1 MFFPPR
7 FLVGWW
13 DLVLHKSRGKKI
25 IHSSQRCGQDRKMEI
40 KENNEQAAAMRS
52 AALRVRALRHS
63 YLLPPGCL
71 ASSFS
76 SVFLAVVI
84 FSALSRSA
92 LSATL
97 RNTLP

>member
-1 MFFPPR
+1 M
-7 FLVGWW
+7 
-13 DLVLHKSRGKKI
+13 KI
-25 IHSSQRCGQDRKMEI
+25 TK
-40 KENNEQAAAMRS
+40 NNKQAAVMRS
-52 AALRVRALRHS
+52 AALSVKVLPLL
-63 YLLPPGCL
+63 YLLPPGCF

-76 SVFLAVVI
+76 SGFLAVVI